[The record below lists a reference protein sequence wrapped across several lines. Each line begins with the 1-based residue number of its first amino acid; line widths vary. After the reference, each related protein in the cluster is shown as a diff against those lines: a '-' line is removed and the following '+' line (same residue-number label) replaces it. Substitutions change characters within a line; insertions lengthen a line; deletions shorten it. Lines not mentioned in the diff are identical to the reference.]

1 MHAAWS
7 TSLMAVVQA
16 ELSFWRTSSA
26 ISENGGLERLLF
38 ILSEREVYGIVL
50 GNHSAVIY
58 MYAK

>member
-1 MHAAWS
+1 
-7 TSLMAVVQA
+7 MAVVQA